1 MSSFIRSSLPLLLLV
16 VSSCAEPQ
24 VDAANVPD
32 NGQTYRNA
40 IATICAV
47 DAAVGAGSDTGVL
60 ELAER
65 RHEYL
70 QAHVKHPDGIYF
82 YTLFRTQGP
91 KEQSAALEKEAARV
105 KLESCALGDTLAAEA
120 AAG

>member
-1 MSSFIRSSLPLLLLV
+1 MDSFLRSVLLSASF
-16 VSSCAEPQ
+16 VSACAAPQ

-40 IATICAV
+40 IATLCAV
-47 DAAVGAGSDTGVL
+47 DAAVGAGSDTDVL

-70 QAHVKHPDGIYF
+70 SSHVKHPDGIYF

-91 KEQSAALEKEAARV
+91 KEQSAALREEAAEL
-105 KLESCALGDTLAAEA
+105 KLGSCALADTLAAEA